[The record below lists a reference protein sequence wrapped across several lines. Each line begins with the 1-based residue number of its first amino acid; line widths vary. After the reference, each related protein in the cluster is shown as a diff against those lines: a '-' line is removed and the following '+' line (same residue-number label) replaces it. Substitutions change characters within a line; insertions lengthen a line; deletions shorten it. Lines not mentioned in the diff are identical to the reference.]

1 MKLDAETKEALK
13 IGMSG
18 AVLFFAV
25 WLVSP
30 LIRIDS
36 SDYINPGRNVLRL
49 FLGLLILLIFLGK
62 WVFDVFA
69 PQGLARKISRSKTIL
84 LFIFNIALLGF
95 IVYIVAQAVSLFLS
109 SAISQ
114 DASQF

>member
-1 MKLDAETKEALK
+1 MKLDAEAKEALK

-18 AVLFFAV
+18 AVFFFAV

-36 SDYINPGRNVLRL
+36 SDYADPGRNVIRL

-69 PQGLARKISRSKTIL
+69 PQGLARKVSRSKTVF

-109 SAISQ
+109 SAVSQ